1 MDQREKSQCKLE
13 NMLEL
18 MKILCIKICK
28 IAIEAMIITWNYGF
42 KHKYYKIQG

>member
-18 MKILCIKICK
+18 MKIVHIKICK
-28 IAIEAMIITWNYGF
+28 ISIEAIITWNYGF
-42 KHKYYKIQG
+42 KHKYYKI